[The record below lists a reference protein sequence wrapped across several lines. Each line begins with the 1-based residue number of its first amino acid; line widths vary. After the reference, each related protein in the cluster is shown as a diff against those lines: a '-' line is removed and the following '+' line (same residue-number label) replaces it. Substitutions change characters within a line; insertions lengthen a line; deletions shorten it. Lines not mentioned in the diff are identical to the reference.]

1 MRLMIILR
9 ASRAIIPYLLER
21 CWGLNSDTARRL
33 GSVLSQGVEFAFVL
47 LATDVIQGVISEPIA
62 NLLRLAVTLLMAP
75 VRDPRHRRS
84 QKSLPRHPRR
94 HLEAAGRQD
103 RKLTSGCAG
112 FWGARRLLR
121 ELTPMLGAIY
131 RRLEFGLNLIR
142 VSSSRSTHGRFGSA
156 DGGSWSLVRQFP
168 TTKGKPRRVRPGF
181 FA

>member
-131 RRLEFGLNLIR
+131 RRLEFGLILYESHR
-142 VSSSRSTHGRFGSA
+142 
-156 DGGSWSLVRQFP
+156 LVRRVCRPMVGSDQRTAVPGAWCGSF
-168 TTKGKPRRVRPGF
+168 RRQKENPGG
-181 FA
+181 